1 MYFYEVLNSLLVPLF
16 VAFFVIVFGLLLG
29 KIEIKGI
36 SLGTAG
42 VLLVAIIVGIV
53 FSFVPSITIGG
64 KEIVLWSTAGSFD
77 KGLGIVIKDGQE
89 FVTEL
94 GKFKT
99 FSTDS
104 VFSTIS
110 NIGTILFVTAVG
122 LIAGPK
128 FFRSFNK
135 SMVSYIVMGAS
146 IIVIGVGITVL
157 LAALDGEMN
166 IGMATGLL
174 SGSLTSTPAFSA
186 AKESAK
192 AISEEM
198 ANNVTAGYGI
208 GYLYG
213 VLGVVLFVQV
223 MPKIL
228 KVDIAKERE
237 SFVAANT
244 LQIKE
249 DGKKRIK
256 IDEFGFFPFITTA
269 VLGLLIGCIKIP
281 IGQTPDGAI
290 QYFSFGSSG
299 GTLIA
304 GLIVGHFGHFG
315 KIDMKV
321 SKESLN
327 FFRELGLI
335 LFLVGAGIPGGVKF
349 ISAFH
354 WKYILYGIVMAT
366 VPMVVG
372 FILGKYVFK
381 LSIFN
386 NLGSITGGMTST
398 PALGSLI
405 SVAGTDDVS
414 SAYAATYPFALVLI
428 VVSCNLL
435 VLLPI

>member
-1 MYFYEVLNSLLVPLF
+1 MEYFGVTLGSLLTTLF
-16 VAFFVIVFGLLLG
+16 IIFVVVVLG
-29 KIEIKGI
+29 FLVGGIKIKGI

-42 VLLVAIIVGIV
+42 VLLVAIVAGVIFFLCRDEEIWAATKEVVCHFKVGK
-53 FSFVPSITIGG
+53 
-64 KEIVLWSTAGSFD
+64 KEIVLWDTTKLSG
-77 KGLGIVIKDGQE
+77 V
-89 FVTEL
+89 
-94 GKFKT
+94 GKT
-99 FSTDS
+99 S
-104 VFSTIS
+104 VESVLSTIS
-110 NIGTILFVTAVG
+110 NIGTVLFVTAVG

-135 SMVSYIVMGAS
+135 SMMSYVAMGA
-146 IIVIGVGITVL
+146 IIVLSGVAITIL
-157 LAALDGEMN
+157 LSWIDGDMS
-166 IGMATGLL
+166 IAMGTGLL
-174 SGSLTSTPAFSA
+174 SGSLTSTPAFGA
-186 AKESAK
+186 AKESAGE
-192 AISEEM
+192 AASE
-198 ANNVTAGYGI
+198 VIAGYGI

-237 SFVAANT
+237 GFVAANT
-244 LQIKE
+244 IQIKE
-249 DGKKRIK
+249 DGKKRISL
-256 IDEFGFFPFITTA
+256 DEFGFFPFFVTI
-269 VLGLLIGCIKIP
+269 VLGLLIGSIKVP
-281 IGQTPDGAI
+281 IGGGN
-290 QYFSFGSSG
+290 YFSFGSSG

-321 SKESLN
+321 SKQTLN
-327 FFRELGLI
+327 FFRELGLV

-349 ISAFH
+349 VSAFD
-354 WKYILYGIVMAT
+354 WIYIVYGIIMAT
-366 VPMVVG
+366 VPMVLG

-405 SVAGTDDVS
+405 SVAGTDDVA

-428 VVSCNLL
+428 VVSCNLM

>member
-1 MYFYEVLNSLLVPLF
+1 MYFYEVLSSLLIPLF
-16 VAFFVIVFGLLLG
+16 VAFFVVVFGLLIG

-42 VLLVAIIVGIV
+42 VLLVAILVGV
-53 FSFVPSITIGG
+53 LFSFVPEIKIGG
-64 KEIVLWSTAGSFD
+64 EKIVLWSTAQSYKDIKEIIFNDGTIDTTLKSF
-77 KGLGIVIKDGQE
+77 
-89 FVTEL
+89 T
-94 GKFKT
+94 T
-99 FSTDS
+99 FSTQS
-104 VFSTIS
+104 VYDTIS
-110 NIGTILFVTAVG
+110 KIGTVLFVTAVG

-135 SMVSYIVMGAS
+135 SMMAYVAMGAI
-146 IIVIGVGITVL
+146 IIVIGVGITVG
-157 LAALDGEMN
+157 LAAIDDSMD

-192 AISEEM
+192 AISEKM
-198 ANNVTAGYGI
+198 ADKVTAGYGI

-213 VLGVVLFVQV
+213 VLGVVLFVQI
-223 MPKIL
+223 MPKLL

-244 LQIKE
+244 LKIKE
-249 DGKKRIK
+249 DGKKRIQ

-281 IGQTPDGAI
+281 IRGGN
-290 QYFSFGSSG
+290 YFSFGSSG

-321 SKESLN
+321 SKQTLN
-327 FFRELGLI
+327 FMRELGLI
-335 LFLVGAGIPGGVKF
+335 LFLVGAGIPGGVNF
-349 ISAFH
+349 ISSFH
-354 WKYILYGIVMAT
+354 WKYILYGIIMAT
-366 VPMVVG
+366 VPMIVG
-372 FILGKYVFK
+372 FILGKFVFK

-435 VLLPI
+435 VLLPF